1 MEAAGPFVAGVAAR
15 EVTPEPG
22 LEMAG
27 YSAREGVSAGVRD
40 PLRAKAVVLGD
51 GSKRVALVQLDWIGP
66 PGLELVEEIKQ
77 AVKARSQVDSVL
89 IIATHSH
96 SGPSTPRAATDDVLR
111 SLPHVQR
118 MMTGLIEAI
127 VEASNN
133 AVPAKIA
140 IGRGACHI
148 AHNRRAI
155 RPDGSVHMLWA
166 NMDRV
171 PTTPVDPEVGVIRL
185 AAASDDA
192 VIATLVCFAC
202 HPVVFGPDHMNYSAD
217 FVGEATQ
224 AVEGE
229 QGGMCI
235 YLQGAAGDLN
245 PYADKRLQEQRAE
258 HWVRA
263 AGIELADE
271 VNRVSRTLQPAV
283 PKETSLKIHTRT
295 MMIKP
300 RYDFEDPETVRRL
313 GKILSPG
320 GLKRYQTIFKRYAD
334 GFLAPMSAVIL
345 NGDLAF
351 ATFPGEFFVEFQQ
364 QLKSRSPVAD
374 TFFLGYCNASYGYF
388 PTVQAAS
395 EGGYGATTN
404 SFVEI
409 GAGERMVLQA
419 LIDLHQL
426 SGRFDNPQP

>member
-1 MEAAGPFVAGVAAR
+1 
-15 EVTPEPG
+15 
-22 LEMAG
+22 
-27 YSAREGVSAGVRD
+27 
-40 PLRAKAVVLGD
+40 
-51 GSKRVALVQLDWIGP
+51 
-66 PGLELVEEIKQ
+66 
-77 AVKARSQVDSVL
+77 
-89 IIATHSH
+89 
-96 SGPSTPRAATDDVLR
+96 
-111 SLPHVQR
+111 
-118 MMTGLIEAI
+118 
-127 VEASNN
+127 
-133 AVPAKIA
+133 
-140 IGRGACHI
+140 
-148 AHNRRAI
+148 
-155 RPDGSVHMLWA
+155 
-166 NMDRV
+166 
-171 PTTPVDPEVGVIRL
+171 
-185 AAASDDA
+185 
-192 VIATLVCFAC
+192 
-202 HPVVFGPDHMNYSAD
+202 
-217 FVGEATQ
+217 
-224 AVEGE
+224 
-229 QGGMCI
+229 
-235 YLQGAAGDLN
+235 
-245 PYADKRLQEQRAE
+245 
-258 HWVRA
+258 
-263 AGIELADE
+263 
-271 VNRVSRTLQPAV
+271 V